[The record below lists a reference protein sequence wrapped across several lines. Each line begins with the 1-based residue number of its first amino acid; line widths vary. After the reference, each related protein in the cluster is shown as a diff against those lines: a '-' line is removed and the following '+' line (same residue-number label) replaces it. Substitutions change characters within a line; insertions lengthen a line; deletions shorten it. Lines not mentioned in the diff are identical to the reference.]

1 MIIPLLLFLLLML
14 LLLLLLLLMLLFWSI
29 NYNVSANVFFV
40 SFLFVIDL
48 FDDVATGVVNVVVA
62 FVLKALQLFI
72 FGSKVF
78 I

>member
-1 MIIPLLLFLLLML
+1 ML
-14 LLLLLLLLMLLFWSI
+14 LLLLFLLLMLLFWSI
-29 NYNVSANVFFV
+29 NYNVSANVVFV

-48 FDDVATGVVNVVVA
+48 FDDVATDVVSVVVA

-72 FGSKVF
+72 FGSKFF